1 MVRWCKCIAPPSHS
15 GDSCQH
21 HRSLVKTQ
29 SLYALVLIL
38 LIVGAT
44 IIGITAVDVENSN
57 STILIFMGVATTI
70 VTAVVAAS
78 KLQKN
83 TESTIATEGKVD
95 QLLNGSLQGR
105 IATLE
110 RRVASV
116 DYRLGNIEEV
126 VLEIRDKV
134 MEPPTSN

>member
-1 MVRWCKCIAPPSHS
+1 
-15 GDSCQH
+15 
-21 HRSLVKTQ
+21 VKTQ

-44 IIGITAVDVENSN
+44 IIGITAVDVDNSN